1 MGEDDGF
8 DDADDPT
15 QAFARVEDRL
25 ASVHG
30 EVTLLRAA
38 IEGLTAA
45 RENIEIPDYEPTLE
59 RTEKILVALA
69 QRIDPIAKSPALA
82 MTPDNMAGQIASA
95 ATAARREDARLVA
108 EARSALDQ
116 TTRELGN
123 RLASARRG
131 DEQNRWLYLFGGGGL
146 VLGMLL
152 WAALAGFVARTMPT
166 SWHWPERMATRT
178 LAAPTMW
185 DAGRHLMMTDSP
197 DTWAGVVAAV
207 KLAGDNREPIDACR
221 RSATRAKKPVRCT
234 IEVKAGE

>member
-1 MGEDDGF
+1 MNEDDYREDRQGG
-8 DDADDPT
+8 DDPAA
-15 QAFARVEDRL
+15 AFERL
-25 ASVHG
+25 RG
-30 EVTLLRAA
+30 EVSLLRSA

-45 RENIEIPDYEPTLE
+45 RESIEIPDYEPTLE
-59 RTEKILVALA
+59 RTEKILVALVH
-69 QRIDPIAKSPALA
+69 QIDGLAKKPA
-82 MTPDNMAGQIASA
+82 MTLTPENMGSRLNASVMESVN
-95 ATAARREDARLVA
+95 TL
-108 EARSALDQ
+108 RSHTQASKTALDGAVN
-116 TTRELGN
+116 ELHGIV
-123 RLASARRG
+123 RSARRG

-146 VLGMLL
+146 VLGMLI
-152 WAALAGFVARTMPT
+152 WAALAGFVARSMPT

-178 LAAPTMW
+178 LAASTMW